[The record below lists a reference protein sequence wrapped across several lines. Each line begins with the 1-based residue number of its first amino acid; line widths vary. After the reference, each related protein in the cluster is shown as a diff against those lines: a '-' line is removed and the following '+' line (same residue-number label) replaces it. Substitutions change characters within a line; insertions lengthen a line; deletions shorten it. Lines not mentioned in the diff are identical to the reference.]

1 MKKIFLIL
9 LSFLVFGSAFAS
21 YTAVKYST
29 TELEA
34 ANSLATRWIINN
46 NKDNPEKY
54 NLKDFVL
61 RQEIA
66 AVSRWV
72 AWLPKKS
79 FCEGIFNDVSALK
92 PNTWACLSIEPLVD
106 KWLITKNKEFRPEH
120 NITKAE
126 TLWMLIRSI
135 GFDYSFDPK
144 NPKSWQEQIVE
155 YAYNKWVI
163 KEKFTDYDTYATRWW
178 VFLIADTTIK
188 KDEEIKI
195 QEKIDKWIYS
205 DVIIY

>member
-1 MKKIFLIL
+1 MKKIFLVL
-9 LSFLVFGSAFAS
+9 LSFLVFSQSFAS

-29 TELEA
+29 TEIEA
-34 ANSLATRWIINN
+34 ANSLASRGIINN

-66 AVSRWV
+66 AVSRGV
-72 AWLPKKS
+72 AGLPKKS
-79 FCEGIFNDVSALK
+79 FCEGIFSDVSAVK

-106 KWLITKNKEFRPEH
+106 KGLITKNSEFRPEH

-126 TLWMLIRSI
+126 TLGMLIRSI

-144 NPKSWQEQIVE
+144 NPKSWQEQIVD
-155 YAYNKWVI
+155 YAFSKGVI
-163 KEKFTDYDTYATRWW
+163 KSKFTDYNTYATRGW
-178 VFLIADTTIK
+178 VFMIADTTIK

-195 QEKIDKWIYS
+195 KEKIEKGIYS

>member
-1 MKKIFLIL
+1 MRKIILFL
-9 LSFLVFGSAFAS
+9 LSFLVLSSVFWA
-21 YTAVKYST
+21 YTAIKYST
-29 TELEA
+29 TDVEA
-34 ANSLATRWIINN
+34 ANSLAERWIINN
-46 NKDNPEKY
+46 HKDDTSKY
-54 NLKDFVL
+54 NLNDFVL

-79 FCEGIFNDVSALK
+79 WCDGIFTDVTAAK

-106 KWLITKNKEFRPEH
+106 KWLISKNTTFRPEN

-135 GFDYSFDPK
+135 GFDYSYNPK
-144 NPKSWQEQIVE
+144 NTKSWQEQIVDYSFE
-155 YAYNKWVI
+155 KWVI
-163 KEKFTDYDTYATRWW
+163 KAKFTDYNVDARRGW
-178 VFLIADTTIK
+178 VFMIADTTIK

-205 DVIIY
+205 DITL